1 MVRVAH
7 PIEFPNDD
15 PGPMLTHLDRWSAS
29 TLTSVEAWAS
39 TIERCGQWADY
50 SARNQTLLASY
61 GVASP
66 VGGALTWDL
75 VPSREGGRPCAVRAG
90 EHGLPV
96 RVPVPV
102 PVGTTSPRIRSG
114 QHTVHAVGQMR
125 WEVVFAEE
133 QLARRPPP
141 GALAWPALPAGLAGG
156 DGDAQFAEL
165 VRTSLGRLTGHTPR
179 TMKNPWEQLVNA
191 AGRLPLGGRRPELRP
206 ALCRQAAWLAADRVG
221 HAPGPLPAFDPTL
234 VRSRIRWELLVDTR
248 TATQQLVRAFS
259 HTLEID
265 LDASPLPRMAI
276 TDDRTPAPGR
286 RNYLAPADVA
296 ALPVGIWVEA
306 GPYTTGEW
314 AA

>member
-29 TLTSVEAWAS
+29 TLTSIESWAA

-102 PVGTTSPRIRSG
+102 PVGTTSPRSRSG
-114 QHTVHAVGQMR
+114 QHTVHAVGKMR

-141 GALAWPALPAGLAGG
+141 GALAWPALPAG
-156 DGDAQFAEL
+156 
-165 VRTSLGRLTGHTPR
+165 
-179 TMKNPWEQLVNA
+179 
-191 AGRLPLGGRRPELRP
+191 
-206 ALCRQAAWLAADRVG
+206 
-221 HAPGPLPAFDPTL
+221 
-234 VRSRIRWELLVDTR
+234 
-248 TATQQLVRAFS
+248 
-259 HTLEID
+259 
-265 LDASPLPRMAI
+265 
-276 TDDRTPAPGR
+276 
-286 RNYLAPADVA
+286 
-296 ALPVGIWVEA
+296 
-306 GPYTTGEW
+306 
-314 AA
+314 